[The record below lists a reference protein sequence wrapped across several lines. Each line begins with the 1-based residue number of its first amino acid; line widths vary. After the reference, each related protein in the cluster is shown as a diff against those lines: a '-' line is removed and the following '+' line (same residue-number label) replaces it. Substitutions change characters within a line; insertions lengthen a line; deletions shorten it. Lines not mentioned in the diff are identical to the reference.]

1 MSLLLLSL
9 FFGCGE
15 RGLLSSCGLLIA
27 VASFV
32 EYGCQ
37 GMWFSVAAGPG
48 LQGTDSLVAAQGLS
62 YFMACGIFQDQGSN
76 LCLLHWQADSLP

>member
-1 MSLLLLSL
+1 MSLLLLRL
-9 FFGCGE
+9 FSGCGE
-15 RGLLSSCGLLIA
+15 RRLLSSCGLLIA
-27 VASFV
+27 VASLA

-37 GMWFSVAAGPG
+37 GMWFSVVTGPG
-48 LQGTDSLVAAQGLS
+48 LQSTGSLFAAQGLS